1 MQKWRPEH
9 FMHNTMGV
17 QAICQRFLICR
28 FTEKLIFPSNMS
40 IQLIIIDLLVN
51 MNVNTNSKIVDRQFN
66 CGSFSPLLQYTS
78 ESRRSRF
85 ALLGKPKNGRHNF
98 SDLSNIQIIVNQSFT
113 TSLNDAVIHSSW
125 QLHFEAKEL
134 SRFKSES

>member
-1 MQKWRPEH
+1 
-9 FMHNTMGV
+9 MHNTMGV

-66 CGSFSPLLQYTS
+66 CGSHHSYNPLLKA
-78 ESRRSRF
+78 E
-85 ALLGKPKNGRHNF
+85 
-98 SDLSNIQIIVNQSFT
+98 
-113 TSLNDAVIHSSW
+113 
-125 QLHFEAKEL
+125 EAG
-134 SRFKSES
+134 SHY